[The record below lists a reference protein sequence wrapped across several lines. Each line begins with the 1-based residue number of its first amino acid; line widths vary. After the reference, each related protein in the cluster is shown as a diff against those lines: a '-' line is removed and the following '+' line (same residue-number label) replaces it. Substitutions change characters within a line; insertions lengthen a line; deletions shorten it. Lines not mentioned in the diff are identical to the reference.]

1 MTHDLPPELD
11 LDEDE
16 IEALFAR
23 FRIPLE
29 EAREILQQTIL
40 TLLIRYPDLRS
51 PQLWVM
57 RTLKRRCV
65 LWCRERMRRIHWIFD
80 VGFREALTSTDYPEE
95 ERDGMRENL
104 RQWTASVAPRC
115 RDLLRRRYGLAGD
128 DVTPPP
134 EMPAEE
140 DSDPGYLQDLVTRVR
155 TESESEHPG
164 LPSDEVLRCVGALVR
179 RIRAE
184 QEVWGE
190 GLWEQLEEQ
199 EDDAADADVESD
211 ETAEEE
217 GDNEADKEADGG

>member
-11 LDEDE
+11 LDEDA

-80 VGFREALTSTDYPEE
+80 VGFREALTSPTYPEE

-104 RQWTASVAPRC
+104 RQWTASVAPGC
-115 RDLLRRRYGLAGD
+115 RDLLRRRYGLSGD
-128 DVTPPP
+128 DVPPPP

-140 DSDPGYLQDLVTRVR
+140 GSDLGYVQDLVARVK
-155 TESESEHPG
+155 TESASEG
-164 LPSDEVLRCVGALVR
+164 LGSPSDEILRCVGALIR

-184 QEVWGE
+184 QEVWDE
-190 GLWEQLEEQ
+190 DIWQRLEE
-199 EDDAADADVESD
+199 EVDAADAADESD
-211 ETAEEE
+211 ETVRQEESDE
-217 GDNEADKEADGG
+217 G